1 MKKFITIVFAAM
13 IAAPLCAVDKTAPA
27 RKDAKKPKAEVEV
40 QAEEIPLKTRLHNAL
55 EQLVTVQEQLT
66 ENLDSAKKLG
76 PKTTS
81 VGLSAY
87 MESLQLISE
96 DTAKIKKELMSGF
109 TQKDTPEDNEAR
121 KLARAVTA
129 YSENMSKT
137 AEDIHA
143 AVSAYAT
150 SIKPSSKKGGKATLA
165 DEKAETAA
173 KAEQASAKLEKTCKQ
188 LRGAGKWFEAALK

>member
-1 MKKFITIVFAAM
+1 MKKFITVVFAAM
-13 IAAPLCAVDKTAPA
+13 ISAPLCAEDNTAPA
-27 RKDAKKPKAEVEV
+27 RKDAKKPKAEVEL

-55 EQLVTVQEQLT
+55 EQMVTVQEQLT
-66 ENLDSAKKLG
+66 ENLESAKKLG
-76 PKTTS
+76 PKTTT
-81 VGLSAY
+81 VRLAAY
-87 MESLQLISE
+87 MESLQLINE

-109 TQKDTPEDNEAR
+109 MQKDTPEDNEAR

-143 AVSAYAT
+143 AVGAYAA
-150 SIKPSSKKGGKATLA
+150 SIKPSSKKGGKAILA

-173 KAEQASAKLEKTCKQ
+173 KAEKASAKLEKTCKQ
-188 LRGAGKWFEAALK
+188 LRGVGKWFEAALK